1 MPSYP
6 SKPKT
11 LAGDPG
17 LATEGETL
25 RLRSGRDP
33 SASLRAGSFGSLR
46 TGCRRYSVF
55 SRYGGFS
62 QAVKALADTIAMQN

>member
-11 LAGDPG
+11 LAGDGG

-33 SASLRAGSFGSLR
+33 SASLRAGSFGFAQSGLPALQCFFALR
-46 TGCRRYSVF
+46 WF
-55 SRYGGFS
+55 FAGGEG
-62 QAVKALADTIAMQN
+62 AR